1 MPTRT
6 SPSHSTGA
14 SNGCLQRVPPTG
26 ASNWLTVWVPP
37 TGASNGCQ
45 KFQEHSFY
53 MFMGFL
59 CQRVPPTGVKN
70 FTSILSRVPWGFLAN
85 GCLPTGAKK
94 LTSVHSTCLGFF
106 CQRVLVQR
114 MPNKIQ
120 WGNVDQKAR
129 KKNAGHSFYMFMVF
143 CQRVLVQRMP
153 DQRGSV
159 GSLGFPIRHACYNLS
174 PSLPVKTFWRAKFTI
189 GTCKIPGT
197 FQMKK
202 ISLITS
208 RVSGG

>member
-1 MPTRT
+1 MFMFFANGCLPTGVQNFMSIHSTCLGVFANGCLQGVPTRT

-120 WGNVDQKAR
+120 WGNVEQKGSN
-129 KKNAGHSFYMFMVF
+129 KKMSSIHS
-143 CQRVLVQRMP
+143 
-153 DQRGSV
+153 
-159 GSLGFPIRHACYNLS
+159 
-174 PSLPVKTFWRAKFTI
+174 
-189 GTCKIPGT
+189 KI
-197 FQMKK
+197 
-202 ISLITS
+202 
-208 RVSGG
+208 